1 MQVGS
6 QVVAC
11 MFTFCLVRVSS
22 KPIQLQS
29 VKHGRVCG
37 PTGGPLYTRT
47 DSSSFTP
54 CVPLLVL
61 SIYSKTSNNG
71 PSEKQTTSLQRM
83 AHLPQIDFSIELI
96 DFEPPR
102 SGVDQLNVLM
112 RLMQAMRKIVMDN
125 KNDCDDFHS
134 TYTS

>member
-1 MQVGS
+1 M
-6 QVVAC
+6 C
-11 MFTFCLVRVSS
+11 TFCLVRVSS
-22 KPIQLQS
+22 KPILLQS

-54 CVPLLVL
+54 SVPPPLGLYTVKPL
-61 SIYSKTSNNG
+61 ITDPLKSRQPLYSGWLTC
-71 PSEKQTTSLQRM
+71 PRLI
-83 AHLPQIDFSIELI
+83 LPYIQLI

-112 RLMQAMRKIVMDN
+112 RLMQATTKIVMDN

-134 TYTS
+134 TYTR